1 MKYYRIDDSKM
12 FYRRKYA
19 YLSAN
24 KDNEAREDEK
34 FIRYEKYQ
42 CPHCGDKNMWYFYPE
57 TFVAVFSTDSV
68 GDFSFGIRGYGNISF
83 SEKALKA
90 FEKYKIK
97 GIKDVK
103 KYNKMET
110 TRYKPITSI
119 TGDYYASTID
129 FETLILYNCKDLGT
143 TKIDETLGYTTNCTK
158 CIAGKVKNLW
168 DLDPKTKIYY
178 TGLKDIDNDIFSIYS
193 NPSIIFVSERFR
205 EMCIKEN
212 LTNIL
217 DKLVE
222 VFDESE
228 YE

>member
-110 TRYKPITSI
+110 TRYKPIT
-119 TGDYYASTID
+119 
-129 FETLILYNCKDLGT
+129 
-143 TKIDETLGYTTNCTK
+143 
-158 CIAGKVKNLW
+158 
-168 DLDPKTKIYY
+168 
-178 TGLKDIDNDIFSIYS
+178 
-193 NPSIIFVSERFR
+193 
-205 EMCIKEN
+205 
-212 LTNIL
+212 
-217 DKLVE
+217 
-222 VFDESE
+222 
-228 YE
+228 